1 MSPRSQ
7 SLSGVRLPDVLLPA
21 TAGPGLSLA
30 QVEGLAVVCIYPY
43 TGRPGV
49 ADPPG
54 WDLIPGAHGSTA
66 ELEGF
71 RDLAQAFEELGF
83 ELIALSGQSTDWQRE
98 MANRLRLPFPVLS
111 DAGLAFADAFGLP
124 RFETGGV
131 AYLERLTLAVENG
144 VVARVFHPVR
154 DPAGHAAEVLA
165 AMKSERF
172 FAQRP

>member
-1 MSPRSQ
+1 MNVALAGRRAPA
-7 SLSGVRLPDVLLPA
+7 VALPA
-21 TAGPGLSLA
+21 TTGEPVSLSSRAGRLI
-30 QVEGLAVVCIYPY
+30 VAVYPY

-54 WDLIPGAHGSTA
+54 WDLIPGAHGSTP

-71 RDLAQAFEELGF
+71 RDLADEFGKRGF
-83 ELIALSGQSTDWQRE
+83 RLLALSGQSTDWQRE

-165 AMKSERF
+165 AMKRERF